1 MIKVMSTEVFS
12 AFSGNCR
19 SLYWKVTSYYSE
31 GGNDKVTVCH
41 KVSGSQGKTNTIS
54 ISKTRYRSIWIMEM
68 HRGLVMAV
76 QILKTSRAEIKL
88 VATIQEVHTSTTNG
102 TGSGNSSST
111 NQTTTSG
118 SQNTAV
124 TNNSNQN
131 SSTVSNSQTS
141 SSTNTGTQNQTSTSG
156 SNQGSTAGNQGSS
169 GYTNANLSNLQNTG
183 NTVNTTAEPEPT
195 TRKVYGTV
203 KATVHVFN
211 KSLSSRGV
219 LDFKIIDAHNQRVL
233 SQEKM
238 PGEYVW
244 YTEWGYFN
252 GDERALDEY
261 FLEIVKLKEANP
273 PLPQDLFVAF
283 TQPIFGQ
290 VTNKIRN
297 FYKGY

>member
-1 MIKVMSTEVFS
+1 MPVRVLESD
-12 AFSGNCR
+12 A
-19 SLYWKVTSYYSE
+19 YYSE

-41 KVSGSQGKTNTIS
+41 KVSGSQGKAHTIN
-54 ISKTRYRSIWIMEM
+54 ISKSALQV
-68 HRGLVMAV
+68 HLDHGD
-76 QILKTSRAEIKL
+76 AEGSCDGSSTTKDQQSGNQGSDNNSGS
-88 VATIQEVHTSTTNG
+88 TTTSTTND
-102 TGSGNSSST
+102 TGSST
-111 NQTTTSG
+111 NSTNQATTGG
-118 SQNTAV
+118 SQNTAGSSS
-124 TNNSNQN
+124 NSQN
-131 SSTVSNSQTS
+131 TSTVTNSQTS
-141 SSTNTGTQNQTSTSG
+141 GSTKVDTQNQTNVSGNSQGSTSG
-156 SNQGSTAGNQGSS
+156 NQISS
-169 GYTNANLSNLQNTG
+169 GYSNSNLSNLQNTG

-238 PGEYVW
+238 PGDFVW

-273 PLPQDLFVAF
+273 PPPQDLFVAF

-290 VTNKIRN
+290 VTNKIRD